1 MPHALVIGGVSF
13 NTMVYLD
20 TFPQPLPQTIVSRG
34 FHETIGS
41 TGAGKALNLRRLG
54 FDVTLQGVIGD
65 DALGRRLIG
74 ELTAAGIEFLYDID
88 PRGTQRHL
96 NLMDRAGQRMSIFL
110 EPGSFEPAIDADRI
124 VRRVDSSD
132 YVLLNISNYCRTLIP
147 LIRPHGKP
155 IWCDLHDY
163 DGHDPYYDDFIA
175 AADVVLLSSNR
186 LPGYRAFLERMIAQ
200 GKQLAICTHGSQGA
214 TALTGTGE
222 WIETPAIPGY
232 TLIDSNGAGDSFL
245 AGFMYGRAR
254 GYTARQSLQ
263 LGALA
268 GGLCI
273 TSTELA
279 FPELSPALLEHEYLA
294 AYGTAL
300 NAG

>member
-20 TFPQPLPQTIVSRG
+20 TFPQPLPQTILSKR

-41 TGAGKALNLRRLG
+41 TGAGKALNLCKLG
-54 FDVTLQGVIGD
+54 FGVTLQGMIGD
-65 DALGRRLIG
+65 DALGRRLIA

-96 NLMDRAGQRMSIFL
+96 NLMDRAGQRISIFL
-110 EPGSFEPAIDADRI
+110 EPGSFEPAFDADR
-124 VRRVDSSD
+124 VARRVGGSD

-147 LIRPHGKP
+147 LIQPCGKP

-163 DGHDPYYDDFIA
+163 DGRDPYYDDFIA
-175 AADVVLLSSNR
+175 AADVVLLSSDR
-186 LPGYRAFLERMIAQ
+186 LPDYRTFLERMIAQ
-200 GKQLAICTHGSQGA
+200 GKQIAICTHGSQGA
-214 TALTGTGE
+214 TALTRAGE

-232 TLIDSNGAGDSFL
+232 TLVDSNGAGDSFL
-245 AGFMYGRAR
+245 AGFIYGRAR
-254 GYTARQSLQ
+254 GYTARQSLE

-273 TSTELA
+273 SSTELA
-279 FPELSPALLEHEYLA
+279 FPELSPALLEREYRA
-294 AYGTAL
+294 VYGTPL
-300 NAG
+300 EPG